1 MEEGKMMGPLQGI
14 KVLELIRVGPAAF
27 CTQMLGDMGAE
38 VLKVES
44 VAILDHTKG
53 SGSSPGEEN
62 RRLAA
67 ANPINRNKKSIGINL
82 KIQEGQRILQKLA
95 ASYDVLVEGF
105 RPGVM
110 ARLGGD
116 YDTLSK
122 INPRLIYCSLS
133 GYGQTGPYRNFPAH
147 DVNFISLGGVLKLIG
162 ERDRLPVMPLN
173 LVADYAGAALHG
185 VIGILL
191 AVIARSQTGRGQM
204 VDIAYLDTVISLL
217 GATSMSKDF
226 FSEGIVPQRGD
237 GAFSGE
243 YPHHAVYETKDGEMV
258 SIGCTEPWLWE
269 NFCRAIG
276 REDLN
281 RFHAEPDHFQRAAN
295 DEEKKV
301 TEELRG
307 VFKTRTREEW
317 FDLLTKAEVCVGKV
331 YNFKE
336 VFEDPQVKERRMLVE
351 IDDPKV
357 GRVGHPGIAI
367 KLSDT
372 PGSIRSLS
380 PTLGEH
386 ADQVMADLGYSL
398 AEIQELKEKQVIK

>member
-1 MEEGKMMGPLQGI
+1 MTGPLQGI
-14 KVLELIRVGPAAF
+14 KVLELIRVGPGAF
-27 CTQMLGDMGAE
+27 CTQMLADMGAE
-38 VLKVES
+38 ILKIES
-44 VAILDHTKG
+44 VTTLDQTKG
-53 SGSSPGEEN
+53 SGSSPGKEN

-67 ANPINRNKKSIGINL
+67 ANPINRNKQSIAIDL
-82 KIQEGQRILQKLA
+82 KTKEGQQIIQKLA
-95 ASYDVLVEGF
+95 AKYDVFVEGF
-105 RPGVM
+105 RPGVT
-110 ARLGGD
+110 ARLGSD
-116 YDTLSK
+116 YETLSR

-147 DVNFISLGGVLKLIG
+147 DVNFISLGGVLRLIG
-162 ERDRLPVMPLN
+162 EKDRLPIMPLN
-173 LVADYAGAALHG
+173 LVADYAGASLHG

-191 AVIARSQTGRGQM
+191 AVIARAQTGRGQL

-217 GATSMSKDF
+217 GATSLIRDF
-226 FSEGIVPQRGD
+226 FSDGTIPERGE

-243 YPHHAVYETKDGEMV
+243 YPHHAIYITKDNEMV

-269 NFCRAIG
+269 NFCRAID
-276 REDLN
+276 REDMN

-295 DEEKKV
+295 EEEKRA

-307 VFKTRTREEW
+307 IFKTKTREEW

-336 VFEDPQVKERRMLVE
+336 VFEDPQVKHRKMLVE
-351 IDDPKV
+351 IDDPVV

-380 PTLGEH
+380 PILGEH
-386 ADQVMADLGYSL
+386 TNAVMAEVGYSQ
-398 AEIQELKEKQVIK
+398 AEVEDLKKKLVIA